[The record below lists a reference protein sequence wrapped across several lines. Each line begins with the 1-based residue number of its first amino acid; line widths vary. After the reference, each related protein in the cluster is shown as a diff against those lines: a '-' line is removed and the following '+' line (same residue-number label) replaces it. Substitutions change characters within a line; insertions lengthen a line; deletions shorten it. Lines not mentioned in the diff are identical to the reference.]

1 MKKNFDKET
10 KEKDK
15 IKLAIKGKKKE
26 NEETLEIVDLDTV
39 HKKEKTKFK
48 SFFTEPSFNLLEM
61 LITLILVCSI
71 VGVAIIWIEKKDAQ
85 EHKNDSL
92 NGYESIKDGRLIE
105 FIDLYTDIIEN
116 YYDNV
121 DSDELLDIVTESM
134 VEYLGDAYTGY
145 MDKAESRNLQDK
157 LEGKYEGLGIEV
169 GTTKEE
175 KIVVAKIFEGSPA
188 SKSDIKIGDVIKEV
202 AGISL
207 ADKSASE
214 LSLLIKDSLTGKISV
229 LIERNGKE
237 ETIVIDKGTVVI
249 NSVTTEIFDNVGYL
263 KIDTFSNSAVNQ
275 VENALLDLESK
286 GITSLVVD
294 VRYNNGGYLRS
305 AERIADLFIPKNKI
319 IYQLKTNK
327 KTTLYK
333 ALSATKRDY
342 KVAVLINGMSAS
354 ASEVFA
360 LAMKESY
367 GATLVGTR
375 SYGKGTVQQTSE
387 LSTGSL
393 VKYTVASWLSP
404 NGESINQKGITPDEN
419 ADIGSEYIKNQ
430 TYENDGQLQA
440 ALKAIK

>member
-1 MKKNFDKET
+1 MKKSFDKET

-15 IKLAIKGKKKE
+15 IKLTIKGKKKE
-26 NEETLEIVDLDTV
+26 KKETLEIVDLDTV
-39 HKKEKTKFK
+39 RKKEKTKFK

-175 KIVVAKIFEGSPA
+175 KIVVTKIFEGSPA

-229 LIERNGKE
+229 LIERDGKE

>member
-237 ETIVIDKGTVVI
+237 ETIVIDKGTVII